1 MYEISEE
8 ICEYISHEEVAEMVS
23 GSVMSDFED

>member
-8 ICEYISHEEVAEMVS
+8 ICEYISHEELDEMVS